1 MNDSERP
8 SGLDE
13 LNVVQLNL
21 IAALD
26 QVTSSHWKV
35 VMVRQGR
42 HIQVECEALER
53 YGVPHGLDND
63 VASALI
69 SEYAIAGM
77 PEDGRLTLSATQLL
91 RASGFSLTGLYYT
104 SLHDSLRRLATT
116 TYTVS
121 EGGWR
126 DADRRWTH
134 ASFHF
139 LEDLEVST
147 KDGARLFDERT
158 IIRLRL
164 ADKIT
169 ASIRS
174 GFTKPLDVDFML
186 SLSRPRARVLYRVLD
201 AARYDLDTGEYLQHL
216 TLGLEELVALCKLTS
231 SRPDNVARS
240 LESVH
245 AELKKKGYL
254 QEVVITGRGLQ
265 RQFHYR
271 FVPEFRPVDPVVT
284 FRLKQYGVTGG
295 AARDLATHH
304 PREWL
309 IAQMDRFDH
318 LVRTQVI
325 VVKKT
330 PAAALVH
337 LLKNPDHYPY
347 PKSPQTATAPAT
359 RKAARMEPLLE
370 APAVEDLFDIASL
383 EEAAERLLTYLS
395 PHYRKLLSAADL
407 DRLRHAVMTG
417 RLEASAVAREGLAAV
432 TRLDRPAFV
441 STLREH
447 LNEASGEGSLMVPG
461 RR

>member
-1 MNDSERP
+1 MTDSERP
-8 SGLDE
+8 GRLDE

-26 QVTSSHWKV
+26 QVTSSYWKV
-35 VMVRQGR
+35 MMVRQGR
-42 HIQVECEALER
+42 RIQVECEALER

-77 PEDGRLTLSATQLL
+77 PEDGRLTLSATKLL
-91 RASGFSLTGLYYT
+91 RASGFSLGGLYYD

-201 AARYDLDTGEYLQHL
+201 AARYDLDTGEYLQSL

-231 SRPDNVARS
+231 SRPDNVVRS

-245 AELKKKGYL
+245 AELKK
-254 QEVVITGRGLQ
+254 E
-265 RQFHYR
+265 
-271 FVPEFRPVDPVVT
+271 
-284 FRLKQYGVTGG
+284 
-295 AARDLATHH
+295 ATCK
-304 PREWL
+304 R
-309 IAQMDRFDH
+309 
-318 LVRTQVI
+318 
-325 VVKKT
+325 
-330 PAAALVH
+330 
-337 LLKNPDHYPY
+337 
-347 PKSPQTATAPAT
+347 
-359 RKAARMEPLLE
+359 
-370 APAVEDLFDIASL
+370 
-383 EEAAERLLTYLS
+383 
-395 PHYRKLLSAADL
+395 
-407 DRLRHAVMTG
+407 
-417 RLEASAVAREGLAAV
+417 
-432 TRLDRPAFV
+432 
-441 STLREH
+441 
-447 LNEASGEGSLMVPG
+447 
-461 RR
+461 